1 MLTVKRL
8 KVEPSEQILEQ
19 QYQPEY
25 QQYVAP
31 MYSESSPYYG
41 QQYSSPA
48 PSYQLHT
55 SSSSSSSIS
64 SHYGSSMSSYT
75 IDNSPPFLNT
85 WQSPQSSSYFNP
97 TLDFMG
103 NSTASISTSS
113 ASAYFIEDNG
123 SGWVSLPS
131 FNSFFN

>member
-1 MLTVKRL
+1 M
-8 KVEPSEQILEQ
+8 EPSEQIPEQ
-19 QYQPEY
+19 QQLQYQPEY
-25 QQYVAP
+25 QQYIAP

-64 SHYGSSMSSYT
+64 SHYGSSMSSYA
-75 IDNSPPFLNT
+75 IDNSPPLLSV

-97 TLDFMG
+97 AMSSFDFIG
-103 NSTASISTSS
+103 NSTASTSTSS
-113 ASAYFIEDNG
+113 AYYIEDNG
-123 SGWVSLPS
+123 SGWIPLPS
-131 FNSFFN
+131 FSSFFN